1 VRLLLRGFELASP
14 AWLLAL
20 PLVAWWLWWRRH
32 RQPDAILFSR
42 VDLLRR
48 GPSRGRWAARALLV
62 LRVVALVAG
71 VLALARPRTGA
82 RSEQVRGD
90 GISIMLVVDLSSS
103 MLAEDFQPQNRLEV
117 AKERIKQF
125 VMGRTSDAIGVVSF
139 SGEAL
144 TQVPLTVDYP
154 VVLAAVDNLQSGQL
168 EDGTAIGTAIATAAN
183 RLRDAPGRSRVMV
196 LLTDGVNNRGA
207 IDPRTAAQAAASL
220 GIRIYTIGIGSEGMA
235 PVPVGR
241 GVFGL
246 RYENRKVEIDEPL
259 LADIAQ
265 GTAGRYFR
273 ARDAAALQRI
283 YEQIDRLE
291 RAPVRASRF
300 VRYDELYVYP
310 LGLAVAALVLELAL
324 LAWRGPLP

>member
-1 VRLLLRGFELASP
+1 MLLLRGFEFASP
-14 AWLLAL
+14 FWLLAL
-20 PLVAWWLWWRRH
+20 PVIAWWLWWRRH
-32 RQPDAILFSR
+32 RRPDAILFSR
-42 VDLLRR
+42 VDLLAR
-48 GPSRGRWAARALLV
+48 GPARGRWAARALLA
-62 LRVVALVAG
+62 LRVVALVSGA
-71 VLALARPRTGA
+71 VALARPRTGA
-82 RSEQVRGD
+82 RTEQVTGD
-90 GISIMLVVDLSSS
+90 GISIMLLVDLSSS

-117 AKERIKQF
+117 AKDKIKQF
-125 VMGRTSDAIGVVSF
+125 VLARHSDAIGLVSF

-144 TQVPLTVDYP
+144 TQVPLTIDYP
-154 VVLAAVDNLQSGQL
+154 VVLAAVENLQSGQL

-220 GIRIYTIGIGSEGMA
+220 GIRVYTIGVGSEGMA

-259 LADIAQ
+259 LSDIAAV
-265 GTAGRYFR
+265 TSGRYFR
-273 ARDAAALQRI
+273 ARDGAALQRI
-283 YEQIDRLE
+283 YAQIDQLE
-291 RAPVRASRF
+291 RAPVRASRY
-300 VRYDELYVYP
+300 VRYHELYVWP
-310 LGLAVAALVLELAL
+310 LGLALVALVLELAL